1 MPEEK
6 IAALPHWPV
15 ADCWSPAERAVLA
28 YTDALVLEG
37 GRVSDGVFAAL
48 REHLTDEQILELTY
62 ITCLYEMHATMS
74 RALRTE
80 WDDRDEPIVEV
91 PGDHAS
97 LAPEVG
103 VEPGRTARPDPSDFP
118 VEVRSLQRPICAE
131 P

>member
-1 MPEEK
+1 
-6 IAALPHWPV
+6 
-15 ADCWSPAERAVLA
+15 VLA

-37 GRVSDGVFAAL
+37 GRVPDGLFAAL
-48 REHLTDEQILELTY
+48 REHLSDEQILELTY

-91 PGDHAS
+91 PGDHSS

-103 VEPGRTARPDPSDFP
+103 VVPGRTA
-118 VEVRSLQRPICAE
+118 AT
-131 P
+131 